1 MKKAIKICTL
11 YFVLCILMSPL
22 HAQTTYTDGVFV
34 LNEDWYGHNNST
46 INFIHDDGTIDYRV
60 FQAANAGTGYTFGA
74 TAQYG
79 TIYGGKLFV
88 ISKQEQDPGEAGS
101 SNHGARIIVAD
112 AQTLQLIARIETI
125 YTMNGLSAAD
135 GRAFCGVDETKGYV
149 STSNGI
155 FVLDFATWTIT
166 KRIAGTENPLI
177 VGGEVNADGVGPL
190 YHNQCGIMIRTHDY
204 VFAVQQDK
212 GVLVIDPETDTL
224 VKVIPGCFS
233 EMVQSIGGD
242 LWAAAN
248 TNSAYK
254 SYPYGMA
261 GEEWD
266 GQALYQIDPN
276 TADVKKI
283 WKFRFGGTDATA
295 IEQTW
300 YAWTLGGLQASNI
313 EDSVFYYV
321 QYDRLDWFAGKK
333 LIKRL
338 DLHDSP
344 TVEEEYN
351 FYYPPIIGYA
361 DNYNWYQY
369 YASTL
374 SVMPAN
380 TFYGSSFQM
389 HPSEEKIYAY
399 AYKGNQ
405 VAINEFIYYRFNAD
419 YKSYKKGYVSQ
430 QDFFTPEILIPIRNY
445 WYPAMYIFPD
455 NYAPTVKSFSQLS
468 ATRGSSYTIPLA
480 GMATDRDNRDVAIT
494 KRVISTTKGI
504 TARVQHDT
512 LFVSV
517 ASNAPQA
524 STVKVRF
531 NSNGKTVDKT
541 LVLSV
546 SNSVATDFDNTTD
559 AVPPVEYYDLMGRRY
574 STIDHLP
581 AGVYIRPQGNDIQ
594 KIYKQ

>member
-46 INFIHDDGTIDYRV
+46 INYIHDDATIDYRV

-233 EMVQSIGGD
+233 EMVQTIGGD

-248 TNSAYK
+248 TNSAYLN
-254 SYPYGMA
+254 YPYGMA

-266 GQALYQIDPN
+266 GHALYQIDPN

-283 WKFRFGGTDATA
+283 WQISSGDAVG

-300 YAWTLGGLQASNI
+300 YALTLGGLQASNL
-313 EDSVFYYV
+313 EDSVFYYIAS
-321 QYDRLDWFAGKK
+321 DRFDWFAGKK
-333 LIKRL
+333 IIWRK
-338 DLHDSP
+338 DLRKLGSP
-344 TVEEEYN
+344 DQMA
-351 FYYPPIIGYA
+351 GYA
-361 DNYNWYQY
+361 DNYNWFQY
-369 YASTL
+369 YSGTWT
-374 SVMPAN
+374 SNKPAN

-389 HPSEEKIYAY
+389 HPYEEKLYAY

-405 VAINEFIYYRFNAD
+405 VAINEFIYYIFNAA
-419 YKSYKKGYVSQ
+419 KGGYNPNYYSQ
-430 QDFFTPEILIPIRNY
+430 QNYYTPQILIPIRNY

-524 STVKVRF
+524 STVKLRF

-546 SNSVATDFDNTTD
+546 SNPVATDIDYTAD
-559 AVPPVEYYDLMGRRY
+559 AIAPVEYYDLMGRRY

-581 AGVYIRPQGNDIQ
+581 AGVYIRRQGNDTQ